1 MAGFLHHRYNG
12 IAALVVIA
20 VIITVVLMYVM
31 PAETHKQRTIYTAIV
46 CVFWLIPSSLYYAL
60 IYNYKKTIRTEI
72 VPKIAMSSAV
82 AMQHMMDGKTY
93 SKEQKDEILAAI
105 VRTAVDTTASE
116 NKQTQGD
123 DMASALNLPADN
135 ETMLEAIAKSHV
147 RDELHK

>member
-1 MAGFLHHRYNG
+1 MTGFLHHRYNG

-31 PAETHKQRTIYTAIV
+31 PAETPKQRAVYTALV

-60 IYNYKKTIRTEI
+60 IYNYKKAIRTEVI
-72 VPKIAMSSAV
+72 PKVAMSAAT
-82 AMQHMMDGKTY
+82 AMQRMMDGSTY
-93 SKEQKDEILAAI
+93 SKEQQAEILAAI
-105 VRTAVDTTASE
+105 VRTAVDTTAKE
-116 NKQTQGD
+116 NKQTESD
-123 DMASALNLPADN
+123 DMTAALKLPADK